1 MNVVKAGRVNG
12 LSKSHKKKVC
22 AHQRV
27 VENYFTDKGQPTG
40 KVMCRECGA
49 VIPDPVKIGG

>member
-1 MNVVKAGRVNG
+1 MDAIKVGQVKGI
-12 LSKSHKKKVC
+12 SKPHKKTVC

-40 KVMCRECGA
+40 NVVCRECGA
-49 VIPDPVKIGG
+49 VIPDPVKILG